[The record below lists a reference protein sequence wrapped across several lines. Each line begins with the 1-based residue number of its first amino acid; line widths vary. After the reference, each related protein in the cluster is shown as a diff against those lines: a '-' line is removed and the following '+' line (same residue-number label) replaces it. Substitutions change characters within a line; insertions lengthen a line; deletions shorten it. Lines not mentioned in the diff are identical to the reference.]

1 MRAIEPISLTEKNW
15 RAVESAYGHS
25 LSPEV
30 RRKITM
36 VTNSFLRFAA
46 AENTGLMSDAIERAA
61 RLRKNCQVL
70 IFTINERALGDVTRE
85 YVDDELELSYARLNR
100 GSLAKHKYVR
110 ELNAELERFLKACDL
125 TLREFDHAASYS
137 YWPDGGAWNGWIQHL
152 IHHLETPGL
161 PTGVSKDARS
171 KKSPFVAFVSA
182 LQACIPREY
191 ARAQHSVGALA
202 EAIHKARLGRKP
214 STEPRKARLR
224 KSGLNTNA

>member
-85 YVDDELELSYARLNR
+85 YVDDELE
-100 GSLAKHKYVR
+100 H
-110 ELNAELERFLKACDL
+110 
-125 TLREFDHAASYS
+125 LRSDAAWY
-137 YWPDGGAWNGWIQHL
+137 
-152 IHHLETPGL
+152 
-161 PTGVSKDARS
+161 
-171 KKSPFVAFVSA
+171 
-182 LQACIPREY
+182 
-191 ARAQHSVGALA
+191 
-202 EAIHKARLGRKP
+202 P
-214 STEPRKARLR
+214 SRID
-224 KSGLNTNA
+224 